1 MASSWIHADIAWVQR
16 LPRAGITKHIPISA
30 LWGWT
35 SHSCP
40 NPASIRGA
48 HTAHEAPGNPSPIT
62 NNPITTRSFSSGRV
76 CFQPAADEPR
86 GKLFA
91 FTFSLLQDFPLGS
104 AAQLCSTGCCS
115 GCTGT
120 QHIFFLAV
128 QETLQICGIVGLKPA
143 ARLVCTDLAM
153 PHERCGWRQP
163 LAQQTHSQRLG
174 I

>member
-1 MASSWIHADIAWVQR
+1 MLILHEPRGFLVPGSQSTSPSPPCGAGPVIPALIQR
-16 LPRAGITKHIPISA
+16 AAR
-30 LWGWT
+30 
-35 SHSCP
+35 
-40 NPASIRGA
+40 SIRGA

-91 FTFSLLQDFPLGS
+91 FTFSLLQDFPPGS

-128 QETLQICGIVGLKPA
+128 QEILQICGIVGLKPA